1 MELKCLRT
9 YSSAKFSIY
18 PEQTTEGMD
27 LNDKQKETLLR
38 NFPHKFEK
46 IGGAASGGNT
56 LPEGATTKEGDE
68 GLVETKEQP
77 RTHARAK
84 RSAAKQ
90 ASE

>member
-18 PEQTTEGMD
+18 PGQTTDGMD
-27 LNDKQKETLLR
+27 LTDKQKETLLR

-46 IGGAASGGNT
+46 VGSAEKPASA
-56 LPEGATTKEGDE
+56 LEGATTKEGEE

-77 RTHARAK
+77 KSRTRTKRASK
-84 RSAAKQ
+84 
-90 ASE
+90 